1 MGTAAVVVAVVLGLH
16 ILIKFAFFLLP
27 YRRRRADLDRAY
39 GNRLS
44 ATRVSDLV
52 SLLIVVVV
60 AVVLFVAG
68 VQVPSFLIGLWCGA
82 TLIQLYFHEFH
93 DPLNRDTAP
102 SEPAGPIKT
111 MSYAIQASPWQPWRE
126 LAVITG
132 LIMAAFAVLIT

>member
-1 MGTAAVVVAVVLGLH
+1 M
-16 ILIKFAFFLLP
+16 
-27 YRRRRADLDRAY
+27 
-39 GNRLS
+39 
-44 ATRVSDLV
+44 V
-52 SLLIVVVV
+52 SLLIVAAV

-93 DPLNRDTAP
+93 DPLTRDTAP
-102 SEPAGPIKT
+102 PEPAGPIKT

-132 LIMAAFAVLIT
+132 LVVAAFAMLII